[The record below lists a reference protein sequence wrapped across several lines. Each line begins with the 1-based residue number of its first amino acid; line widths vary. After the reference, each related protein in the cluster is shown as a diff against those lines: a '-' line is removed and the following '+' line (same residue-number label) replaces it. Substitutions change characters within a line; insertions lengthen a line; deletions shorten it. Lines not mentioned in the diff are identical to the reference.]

1 VKRGTKL
8 VGAAVIVVAAAILGI
23 VLFRRGAAAPAEKSD
38 AVQTAAVQHKSLDV
52 TAQASGTVEPP
63 LVVEV
68 KSRASGQVVALHAE
82 TGNEVKRGTLL
93 AEIDPRDV
101 RNALAQAQADMELA
115 RMQVQTASEQR
126 KRSEELRKANIITEQ
141 EFEQARLTE
150 TSARAGLVKA
160 ETNLELARQKMGDV
174 TIDAPIDGTII
185 EKTVETGQIIA
196 SASQT
201 VSGGTTLFKMA
212 DLSTMQVRTLVDET
226 DIGKVQPGQTAR
238 VTVEAYPGRPFI
250 GEVQKIEPQAVV
262 DQNVTMFPV
271 LIRLDNAQRLLKP
284 GMNAEV
290 EIQIARRGDALVIPN
305 DAVVN
310 AKDAASVGA
319 ALGLSED
326 QVRSALF
333 NRPAPS
339 GAAAQPGAA
348 AQGGQAAAG
357 AQPSAQC
364 AALRDK
370 LRSGG
375 GFQSLSDADRAQLRE
390 CRSQLG
396 FGGGRGGAGGNGGGR
411 GAGNGSTRRA
421 VVFVSTP
428 TGVQPRSVTIGVSDL
443 DNTEVLSGVQAGE
456 QVVLA
461 SALRLKQQQ
470 QDMQDQMRQRAGGM
484 LGGAGPAGGG
494 SRGRGR

>member
-1 VKRGTKL
+1 MKRGTKL
-8 VGAAVIVVAAAILGI
+8 VGAAVIVVAAAVLGI
-23 VLFRRGAAAPAEKSD
+23 VVFGRGAASPAEKAD
-38 AVQTAAVQHKSLDV
+38 AVQTAAVQRKPLDV
-52 TAQASGTVEPP
+52 TAEASGTVEPP

-82 TGNEVKRGTLL
+82 TGDEVKRGTLL

-101 RNALAQAQADMELA
+101 RNALSQAQADIELA
-115 RMQVQTASEQR
+115 RMQVQTATEQR

-141 EFEQARLTE
+141 EFEQARLAE

-160 ETNLELARQKMGDV
+160 QTNLELAQQKMGDV
-174 TIDAPIDGTII
+174 TIGAPIDGTII

-212 DLSTMQVRTLVDET
+212 DLATMQVRALVDET

-250 GEVQKIEPQAVV
+250 GQVQKIEPQAVV

-290 EIQIARRGDALVIPN
+290 EVQIARRSDALVIPN

-310 AKDAASVGA
+310 TKDAPSVGA
-319 ALGLSED
+319 ALGLSEE

-333 NRPAPS
+333 NRPAPAG
-339 GAAAQPGAA
+339 GAVTPAAQA
-348 AQGGQAAAG
+348 GQPAGAAAG

-364 AALRDK
+364 TALRDK

-375 GFQSLSDADRAQLRE
+375 GFESLSDADRAQLRA
-390 CRSQLG
+390 CRAQLG
-396 FGGGRGGAGGNGGGR
+396 FGGGRGGAGGFGGGKA
-411 GAGNGSTRRA
+411 AGNGATRRA
-421 VVFVSTP
+421 VVFVSAP
-428 TGVQPRSVTIGVSDL
+428 TGVQPRSVTLGVSDL
-443 DNTEVLSGVQAGE
+443 DNTEVLSGVQPGE

-470 QDMQDQMRQRAGGM
+470 QDMQNQMKQRAGGM
-484 LGGAGPAGGG
+484 LGGAAPAGGG
-494 SRGRGR
+494 RRGR